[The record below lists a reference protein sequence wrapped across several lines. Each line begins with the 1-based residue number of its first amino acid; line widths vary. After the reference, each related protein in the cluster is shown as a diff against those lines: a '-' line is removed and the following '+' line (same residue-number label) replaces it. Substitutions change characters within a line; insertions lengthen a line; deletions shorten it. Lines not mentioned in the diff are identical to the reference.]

1 MTNHELYRE
10 LSEAFSTGATS
21 VTSVLEPLGM
31 LAENLSHSDIAKWAN
46 KELYGYNA
54 DDPSLKSAA
63 YRNLSIYAV
72 GRYCGPHAIPGENPL
87 VSTSE
92 VERLKEQSGFDVLT
106 PKLLAEG
113 FITFE
118 TRVHFSSGRIELK
131 TVGHLK
137 AREDHWGEIDI
148 SNVKIMY
155 DDLSC
160 LKCLAEVRK
169 RAKDYF
175 HQICQEH
182 ESIKVEPI
190 TKGQLVGWVIAG
202 IITCVA
208 TLFGALGGAL
218 LTYKLTDTHKILCAD
233 SEKPV
238 VVPNESRLSSNAMSL
253 MDATNS
259 IVLALKP
266 MSNECSKT
274 STANLPQPAA
284 SSQLDSNQIKE
295 KE

>member
-21 VTSVLEPLGM
+21 VTSVLEPLES
-31 LAENLSHSDIAKWAN
+31 LAENLKHPDIAAWAK
-46 KELYGYNA
+46 KELYGYES

-63 YRNLSIYAV
+63 YRNLSIYAT
-72 GRYCGPHAIPGENPL
+72 GRYCGEHAISGENRLASPN
-87 VSTSE
+87 E
-92 VERLKEQSGFDVLT
+92 VERLKDQSKFDVLT
-106 PKLLAEG
+106 PKLLTEG

-137 AREDHWGEIDI
+137 AREDHLGEIDI

-175 HQICQEH
+175 RQLLQKH
-182 ESIKVEPI
+182 EDIKVEPI
-190 TKGQLVGWVIAG
+190 TRGQLVGWVIAG

-259 IVLALKP
+259 IVLARKP

-274 STANLPQPAA
+274 STANLPQPAT
-284 SSQLDSNQIKE
+284 SSQMDSNQIKE